1 MAPSMTPTT
10 SLPLPKMGPGPT
22 SRRVLPPGDYTHTHT
37 HRQTGSL
44 RTGNSYSDHPMS
56 KFWADFKFDLNYACQ
71 CHQQCEYDRRYSQDF
86 FYTRHY
92 KPSDVAFCQI
102 TWVLVMLT
110 CYTVSMTLNAIGH
123 ADNGLVTS
131 RYTGIYTVSQKKV
144 AHYIY
149 RHKFAKF

>member
-1 MAPSMTPTT
+1 MD
-10 SLPLPKMGPGPT
+10 PGTT
-22 SRRVLPPGDYTHTHT
+22 SRRVLPPGDYTHTET
-37 HRQTGSL
+37 DWL
-44 RTGNSYSDHPMS
+44 ARTGNSYSDHPMS

-102 TWVLVMLT
+102 TLVLVMLT
-110 CYTVSMTLNAIGH
+110 CHTVSMTLNATGH
-123 ADNGLVTS
+123 ADLVRSPQGLLV
-131 RYTGIYTVSQKKV
+131 YTVSQKKV

-149 RHKFAKF
+149 HHKFAKF